1 MRPSPSARLLRGAL
15 TAGLAL
21 GLSAAVLSSP
31 ARAAD
36 GADRC
41 PQGSV
46 CVFSQPLFQGDML
59 IVKAPMVSLGAW
71 DNRIRS
77 FVNNQWDAHAV
88 CFYPKPGLD
97 PEGSVWLYNTASFDE
112 SQNPGLDKTVSSID
126 IGAEADDFCGGES
139 RYPTLSEVLESRP
152 TPLPAT
158 GAFGDIDRDGYADVL
173 SRDPFGQLW
182 SVHDTSPYAPGT
194 GRLVGGG
201 WNAMTKLTRHG
212 DQDGDG
218 DEDVYARDGAGS
230 LWLYPGDGK
239 GAFKPRR
246 LIGGGW
252 NSLRELT
259 ATGDLTGDAKGD
271 LLAVDAT
278 GVLWTYPGN
287 GKGWFDVRRK
297 VGGGWK
303 AIDELVGAGDMNS
316 DRKADLVARD
326 TAGKLWLYP
335 GNGRGWFGT
344 RTLIGSGGWNAH
356 KELAGLGDITG
367 DGRPDL
373 VAHVSGAPFG
383 WDGYTYLLVYPGTGD
398 GRLRAPLSFGQLR
411 TGTFVF

>member
-21 GLSAAVLSSP
+21 GLSATVLSST
-31 ARAAD
+31 AQAAG
-36 GADRC
+36 GAERC
-41 PQGSV
+41 PQGSL
-46 CVFSQPLFQGDML
+46 CVFSQPLYQGDML
-59 IVKAPMVSLGAW
+59 VIRTPMLSLGAW

-77 FVNNQWDAHAV
+77 FVNNHDGVYAV
-88 CFYPKPGLD
+88 CFYPEPGLA
-97 PEGSVWLYNTASFDE
+97 PEGSVWLYNSTSFDE
-112 SQNPGLDKTVSSID
+112 SQNPELDKTISSID
-126 IGAEADDFCGGES
+126 IGPESDDFCGWES
-139 RYPTLSEVLESRP
+139 RYPTLSEALEPRP

-173 SRDPFGQLW
+173 SRDSFGRLW
-182 SVHDTSPYAPGT
+182 SVHGSVPHSPST
-194 GRLVGGG
+194 GRLLGGG
-201 WNAMTKLTRHG
+201 WNAMTMLTRHG

-218 DEDVYARDGAGS
+218 NEDVYARDGAGS

-239 GAFKPRR
+239 RAFKPRR

-252 NSLRELT
+252 NSLRDLT
-259 ATGDLTGDAKGD
+259 AAGDLTGDGKGD
-271 LLAVDAT
+271 LLAVDTT

-287 GKGWFDVRRK
+287 GKGWFGARTK

-303 AIDELVGAGDMNS
+303 AINELVGAGDMNS
-316 DRKADLVARD
+316 DKKADLIARD

-335 GNGRGWFGT
+335 GNGHGWFGA
-344 RTLIGSGGWNAH
+344 RKLIGSGGWNGH

-373 VAHVSGAPFG
+373 VAHASGAPFG
-383 WDGYTYLLVYPGTGD
+383 WDGHTYLLVYPGTGD

-411 TGTFVF
+411 SSSFVF